1 MRNGI
6 FNSILPS
13 EEDCNLPPEENL
25 EPNSAGL
32 KSSQTRG
39 VWHKS
44 LEESHSAQI
53 KEKSMLGHLVYSE
66 ETTKKFLESD
76 IFRILKSEG
85 ITEIGALYKVSPSM
99 FVLVFGSKT
108 TKQKLQGT
116 EIQCRFG
123 DLEVFLNFCKRV
135 GALTNGREP
144 IFVTILFLE
153 FISDQPVDKSNFGE
167 VVSALKGR
175 HKFNRSIRNGKRH
188 VRMFPVGGDP
198 DIVKEN
204 FFPWKYPQRCREKG
218 GVVLQVQNS
227 TRHMLGENGPVLT
240 LTQKDSSMSFTE
252 QSVTPSHN
260 QNSIQPDPS
269 AEILPCVAYL
279 QQASAPIEDVD
290 RGDHSEEASDSDS
303 DSVSKSESC
312 SDFGSHSE
320 SGSGSVASLEESLIP
335 PSSKSYLKI
344 LKIKPVWEGLLH
356 RCQIHSSEG

>member
-1 MRNGI
+1 MLN
-6 FNSILPS
+6 FILPS
-13 EEDCNLPPEENL
+13 EDDCALAPEENL

-144 IFVTILFLE
+144 IFVTILFPD
-153 FISDQPVDKSNFGE
+153 FICDQVVDKSNFRE

-175 HKFNRSIRNGKRH
+175 HKFNRSSETGKG
-188 VRMFPVGGDP
+188 ML
-198 DIVKEN
+198 ECS
-204 FFPWKYPQRCREKG
+204 PWEEIQILSRKFLSMEISTEMSRKRWCCATGAKLDSTHAWREW
-218 GVVLQVQNS
+218 
-227 TRHMLGENGPVLT
+227 
-240 LTQKDSSMSFTE
+240 
-252 QSVTPSHN
+252 
-260 QNSIQPDPS
+260 
-269 AEILPCVAYL
+269 
-279 QQASAPIEDVD
+279 
-290 RGDHSEEASDSDS
+290 
-303 DSVSKSESC
+303 SC
-312 SDFGSHSE
+312 SHSHS
-320 SGSGSVASLEESLIP
+320 
-335 PSSKSYLKI
+335 K
-344 LKIKPVWEGLLH
+344 
-356 RCQIHSSEG
+356 RF